1 MHPLKRD
8 LNRAIRNDPKER
20 NHIYRMNPLKSQN
33 RRSRYPLG
41 IALRVARAAPP
52 RGFHNKGGRGVC
64 SPPWHP
70 RLHNTPL
77 LEVCTRAAVSS
88 RLSTS
93 SAGKEAE
100 IGRRK
105 TRDRATRIEFWF
117 GHASTFSL
125 LRSRMKDPR
134 WRCTCHARASNSSL
148 MRLDNLLLF
157 LHSRSTR

>member
-1 MHPLKRD
+1 MWHT
-8 LNRAIRNDPKER
+8 IRNDPKER

-64 SPPWHP
+64 ALPLDILGCII
-70 RLHNTPL
+70 RL
-77 LEVCTRAAVSS
+77 SS
-88 RLSTS
+88 RCARAQLSPLDCRLPRPEKKRKS
-93 SAGKEAE
+93 GGGKLGIAQQGSNFE
-100 IGRRK
+100 
-105 TRDRATRIEFWF
+105 F
-117 GHASTFSL
+117 GHASTFSP

-134 WRCTCHARASNSSL
+134 WRCTCHARASNFSL